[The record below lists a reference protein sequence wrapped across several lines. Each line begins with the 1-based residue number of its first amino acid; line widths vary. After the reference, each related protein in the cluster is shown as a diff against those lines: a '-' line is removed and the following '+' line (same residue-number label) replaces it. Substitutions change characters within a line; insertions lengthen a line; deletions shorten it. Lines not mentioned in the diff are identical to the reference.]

1 MSNNVYGVCGSTGSI
16 SVALGYNNIST
27 GYNNIAIGHN
37 STSGGGVPGLSGIIT
52 NWKDDVMKK
61 YHMRFTIKSE
71 YDVMTFAPLFTII
84 DTNNFNEY
92 KIKPKGI
99 PGIHIEVDEYIQK
112 LIIDIREEKITNI
125 LK

>member
-27 GYNNIAIGHN
+27 GYNNI
-37 STSGGGVPGLSGIIT
+37 SGVPGVMT
-52 NWKDDVMKK
+52 DWKDDVMKK

-71 YDVMTFAPLFTII
+71 YDVISFTPLFTII

-112 LIIDIREEKITNI
+112 IIVDTREEKITEI